1 MRYNPE
7 LNPEVI
13 CIVGVGGTGSH
24 VAMTVGR
31 MLYDMRQRN
40 LQTPRLVL
48 VDPDHVEPKNVGR
61 QLFVPQDVGQ
71 PKAAVI
77 ARRLSFMLGIDVTY
91 HHRAFD
97 ADMVEPP
104 RYGHTLKQIVVGC
117 VDGHEGRKAMSL
129 VDKVVWIDAGNH
141 YDSGQVVI
149 GDTLRQVPLHRWD
162 EEAGTVGTL
171 PTVADWYP
179 DLLKPELEPEPEV
192 SCADLMQR
200 GDQHLL
206 INAMVA
212 QITSNYV
219 YKLLHQLPI
228 TSYQTTVDLEL
239 GVMKPH
245 LIEREV
251 FEQREETTA

>member
-1 MRYNPE
+1 MRYDPQ
-7 LNPEVI
+7 LNPETIYV
-13 CIVGVGGTGSH
+13 VGVGGTGSH

-48 VDPDHVEPKNVGR
+48 VDPDHVEQKNVGR

-71 PKAAVI
+71 SKVAVI

-91 HHRAFD
+91 HHRIFD
-97 ADMVEPP
+97 PDMVEAA
-104 RYGHTLKQIVVGC
+104 RYGYTLKHVLVGC
-117 VDGHEGRKAMSL
+117 VDGHEGRKAMNQT
-129 VDKVVWIDAGNH
+129 DKVVWIDAGNH

-149 GDTLRQVPLHRWD
+149 GDTLRQLPLHQWD
-162 EEAGTVGTL
+162 EDAGTVGTL
-171 PTVADWYP
+171 PTVTNWYP
-179 DLLKPELEPEPEV
+179 DMLEPAPELEV

-206 INAMVA
+206 INAQVA
-212 QITSNYV
+212 QIASNYV

-245 LIEREV
+245 PIERV
-251 FEQREETTA
+251 LFEQ